1 MDGVLWGVFNTP
13 LPCYSKKNRVRGM
26 PLGEICKTRR
36 HAGILL
42 PDMAPLIC
50 VRPIVMKIQRIITY
64 LGSVLL
70 VALSQINVSFSHTFC

>member
-1 MDGVLWGVFNTP
+1 MSFDEIRKTR
-13 LPCYSKKNRVRGM
+13 RVGLFHGCSM
-26 PLGEICKTRR
+26 YKSRR

-42 PDMAPLIC
+42 PGMAPLIYM
-50 VRPIVMKIQRIITY
+50 RPIVMKIQRIITY

>member
-1 MDGVLWGVFNTP
+1 MRKEVQT
-13 LPCYSKKNRVRGM
+13 
-26 PLGEICKTRR
+26 
-36 HAGILL
+36 A
-42 PDMAPLIC
+42 APHRTLTAWYGSLIC